1 MGTAALPVGPVYG
14 DCSSPQQRLDV
25 SAKSRGHNAGLLWVH
40 IDALPL
46 TPALLTRIAR
56 AAPVLLLSGGFTC
69 SRSARSRLIQG
80 VRRSVWCCRLQQLP
94 LLPAGRRAQHPGW
107 IRDEGTTQQ
116 GNQTTLPRAVFCRRA
131 ARPNHPAQPRS
142 RAEAPRAHFPSPL
155 GARREGTAVLA
166 VP

>member
-1 MGTAALPVGPVYG
+1 MGTAALPVGLVYG

-56 AAPVLLLSGGFTC
+56 AAPVLLLSGGFPC

-80 VRRSVWCCRLQQLP
+80 ARRTSGAAGCSSCPCSQLDVVPSSQDGSGMGKPQRTLQ
-94 LLPAGRRAQHPGW
+94 GW
-107 IRDEGTTQQ
+107 EEWLSKCLTWQISQVV
-116 GNQTTLPRAVFCRRA
+116 RAVNWA
-131 ARPNHPAQPRS
+131 
-142 RAEAPRAHFPSPL
+142 
-155 GARREGTAVLA
+155 
-166 VP
+166 